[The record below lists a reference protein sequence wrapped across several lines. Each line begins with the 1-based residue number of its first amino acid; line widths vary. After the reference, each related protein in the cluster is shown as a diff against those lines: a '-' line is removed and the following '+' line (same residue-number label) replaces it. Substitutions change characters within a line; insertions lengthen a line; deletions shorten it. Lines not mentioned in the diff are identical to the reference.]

1 MHQWNR
7 IDILE
12 INPGT
17 YSQLI
22 FNKGGKNIQWE
33 DDSLFSKWCRGSW
46 TATCKSMKL
55 EHSLTPY
62 TEINLKWL
70 KDLIMRSDTIKFL
83 EENIGKTFSD
93 INCINVS

>member
-12 INPGT
+12 INPDT

-70 KDLIMRSDTIKFL
+70 KDLNMRSDTIKFL